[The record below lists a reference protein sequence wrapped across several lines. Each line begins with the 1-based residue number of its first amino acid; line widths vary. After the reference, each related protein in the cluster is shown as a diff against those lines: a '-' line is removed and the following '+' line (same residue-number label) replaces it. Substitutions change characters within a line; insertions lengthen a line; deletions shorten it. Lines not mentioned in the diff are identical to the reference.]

1 MARFIGKRHNGAGQ
15 ATLGEHVVARC
26 SLLCRT
32 LQNNCKAQEATIEST
47 GAILGLL
54 GIGCFSVIAIIGP
67 CHTFWRSA
75 SLCFVPE
82 PRLQAWLSPGETG
95 SVTTGDV
102 RVWQILLQ
110 KS

>member
-54 GIGCFSVIAIIGP
+54 GIWLLLCDRNNWAVPYFLAIGLTML
-67 CHTFWRSA
+67 CAGAALT
-75 SLCFVPE
+75 SLVVA
-82 PRLQAWLSPGETG
+82 R
-95 SVTTGDV
+95 
-102 RVWQILLQ
+102 
-110 KS
+110 